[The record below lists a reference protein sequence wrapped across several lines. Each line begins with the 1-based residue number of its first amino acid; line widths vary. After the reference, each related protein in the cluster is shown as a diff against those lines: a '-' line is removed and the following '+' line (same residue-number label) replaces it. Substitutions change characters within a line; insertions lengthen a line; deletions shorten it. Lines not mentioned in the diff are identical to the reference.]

1 MNTNFKASIL
11 QCGYLSEQFVVQR
24 GCRQGDPIAPYLFL
38 LCAEILAMLIKQNV
52 NINGIVVNNKEH
64 KITQYADDTSLI
76 LDGSPDSLFNSLDTI
91 DFFSKLS
98 GLRINSSKT
107 KVVWIGSKNFQIKCF
122 IILNGNLTGVVQLL
136 IC

>member
-52 NINGIVVNNKEH
+52 NIKGIVINNKEH
-64 KITQYADDTSLI
+64 KITQNADDTSLI
-76 LDGSPDSLFNSLDTI
+76 LAGSPDSLFNSLDTI
-91 DFFSKLS
+91 VFFGFFKFS
-98 GLRINSSKT
+98 GLTINSSKT
-107 KVVWIGSKNFQIKCF
+107 KVVWLGSSFR
-122 IILNGNLTGVVQLL
+122 
-136 IC
+136 